1 VVKKFHRK
9 NLKRLIGL
17 ILEGFIILG
26 IFILFVFCC
35 FFSFIGGWF
44 VGRKQA
50 AADIAQDQKIKAQTE
65 KDFDQLRETLFKGGK
80 PQ

>member
-1 VVKKFHRK
+1 MKKFHRQ

-26 IFILFVFCC
+26 VFVLFVFCC
-35 FFSFIGGWF
+35 FFSFIGGWLF
-44 VGRKQA
+44 GRKQA
-50 AADIAQDQKIKAQTE
+50 AADKAQDQKIKAQTE
-65 KDFDQLRETLFKGGK
+65 KDFEQLRETLFNKGGK

>member
-1 VVKKFHRK
+1 VKKFHRQ

-44 VGRKQA
+44 LGKKQK
-50 AADIAQDQKIKAQTE
+50 AADIALDQKIKAQTE
-65 KDFDQLRETLFKGGK
+65 KDFEQLRGSLFKGGK